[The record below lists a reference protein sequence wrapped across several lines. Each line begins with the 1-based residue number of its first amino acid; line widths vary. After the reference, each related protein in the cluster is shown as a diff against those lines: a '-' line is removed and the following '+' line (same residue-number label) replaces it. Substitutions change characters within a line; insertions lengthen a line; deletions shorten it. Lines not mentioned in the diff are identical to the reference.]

1 MKYLALALI
10 IFMSCHPTAKC
21 DHDKIIVKNNSS
33 KTLYFI
39 HGLEDEPPT
48 DTTLAKLF
56 VGPKSGGYITYNDS
70 EFYRLQSNGENDRAM
85 STSRPSSCYSHLFF
99 GELRNSV
106 EIFFIDSSVIST
118 LSWDTVKKYN
128 LHLKRVF
135 LNGHDLDSM
144 GWIVT
149 YP

>member
-1 MKYLALALI
+1 MKYIALALL
-10 IFMSCHPTAKC
+10 FMSCHPTEKC
-21 DHDKIIVKNNSS
+21 EHDRIIVKNNSS

-39 HGLEDEPPT
+39 HGYKGEPPT
-48 DTTLAKLF
+48 DTTLGKLY
-56 VGPKSGGYITYNDS
+56 VDPKSGGYITYNDS
-70 EFYRLQSNGENDRAM
+70 EFYRLQPNDENVKAM
-85 STSRPSSCYSHLFF
+85 SKQTPSHCFSAIFF

-135 LNGHDLDSM
+135 LNGHDLDRL
-144 GWIVT
+144 GWKVS